1 MQYDVFLSYKSQ
13 DHKIAS
19 EVCRYLTDCG
29 LSVFFSQ
36 ITLGD
41 VGESEYSE
49 IIDKALEKSRHL
61 VVVAS
66 DAEYLRHGWVHYEW
80 RTFVNELNCGY
91 KTGNV
96 ITILAPEIRLSQLPV
111 GLRHRQSFTT
121 KTYVGN
127 VLNYLGAANH
137 DVAPVS
143 KKKSLPFRSLVY
155 GALAVVFMA
164 LVGVFVNYYNQ
175 KTYPDTAPSYTL
187 DYSDSA
193 VISKMVSDTVQL
205 KRLNDCFD
213 AAKHGSSSAQF
224 AMGDFCYESGYYE
237 DAVYWF
243 TQSARQENPH
253 AANGIGRCFYHGYG
267 VRTSPRKAFNWF
279 RHSASN
285 GCPEGMNNYAKCLEE
300 GFGNVLPN
308 SRKAMKYYRSAADL
322 ANVPAQYNLGVHYL
336 FGDGVK
342 PNKDEGM
349 KWLENAAFLGSP
361 SAYLALGNI
370 YNEGLGGV
378 EANKNVAESWYN
390 KAISSDDEEI
400 AQKAKDKLRSLKLVK

>member
-1 MQYDVFLSYKSQ
+1 MQYDVFLSFKSE

-19 EVCRYLTDCG
+19 EVYKYLTGCG
-29 LSVFFSQ
+29 LSVFFSKN
-36 ITLGD
+36 TLPVVGD
-41 VGESEYSE
+41 AEYAE
-49 IIDKALEKSRHL
+49 IIDKALEESKHL
-61 VVVAS
+61 VIVAS
-66 DAEYLRHGWVHYEW
+66 KVEYLRCGWVHYEW
-80 RTFVNELNCGY
+80 RTFMNELNSGY

-96 ITILAPEIRLSQLPV
+96 ITILTPDISLSQLPV